1 MPKKARELSA
11 LEVKRLSIPG
21 LHAVGGVAGLHLQIQ
36 PTGGRS
42 WILRTTVGARRVD
55 MGLGGFPDVPL
66 VAARERAR
74 EARVLVRQGIDPVQQ
89 KREARSALMVASAKA
104 LTFDE
109 AARRFMESKTK
120 EFANPKHAAQWKTT
134 LETYASPII
143 GRLPVDRIELAHV
156 VQVLQPIWEKK
167 TETASRVRGRIES
180 VLAWATVSGFRSGD
194 NPAKWKGGLDV
205 VLPKP
210 SKIRKVTHHAA
221 LPWQSVP
228 GFMVELRKQD
238 GMGARALEFAILTAA
253 RSGEV
258 RGATWAEIDLDAK
271 LWTVAAVRMKAK
283 KPHRV
288 PLHGDVLK
296 LLAALP
302 RLGDSEFVFPSA
314 RGGALSDMTLSG
326 VLRRMNVG
334 AVPHGFRSSF
344 KDWARST
351 TRFPDEVSELALA
364 HVSTDA
370 TRAAYAR
377 DELLPQRAKLMT
389 AWCQFVNTK
398 PDEGSNVLPMKAK
411 TQTRLD
417 AYLAA
422 ELAILQAQEV
432 SSEGRAQKVASL
444 ADVRAEIARLQAQ
457 VNREAAAAAGES

>member
-11 LEVKRLSIPG
+11 LEVKRLSSPG

-36 PTGGRS
+36 PSGGRS

-66 VAARERAR
+66 VAARDRAR
-74 EARVLVRQGIDPVQQ
+74 EARDLIAQGIDPVQQ
-89 KREARSALMVASAKA
+89 KRETRAALMAASAKV

-109 AARRFMESKTK
+109 CAGRFMASKTK
-120 EFANPKHAAQWKTT
+120 EFANPKHAAQWKST

-143 GRLPVDRIELAHV
+143 GKLPVDRIELAHV
-156 VQVLQPIWEKK
+156 VQVLTPIWDSK

-180 VLAWATVSGFRSGD
+180 VLSWATVSGFRSGE
-194 NPAKWKGGLDV
+194 NPARWKGGLDM

-210 SKIRKVTHHAA
+210 SKIRKVAHHTA
-221 LPWQSVP
+221 LPWQNVP
-228 GFMVELRKQD
+228 GFMIELRKQE

-258 RGATWAEIDLDAK
+258 RGATWNEIDLQAK
-271 LWTVAAVRMKAK
+271 LWTIPAERMKAK
-283 KPHRV
+283 KAHRV
-288 PLHGDVLK
+288 PLSAAAVK

-302 RLGDSEFVFPSA
+302 HLDGSDHVFSSS
-314 RGGALSDMTLSG
+314 RGGPLSDMTLSKVLKSMG
-326 VLRRMNVG
+326 VD

-377 DELLPQRAKLMT
+377 DELLPQRAKLMA
-389 AWCQFVNTK
+389 AWCQFINTK
-398 PDEGSNVLPMKAK
+398 PTEGHNVL
-411 TQTRLD
+411 T
-417 AYLAA
+417 
-422 ELAILQAQEV
+422 I
-432 SSEGRAQKVASL
+432 GRAA
-444 ADVRAEIARLQAQ
+444 
-457 VNREAAAAAGES
+457 